1 MNKELKETI
10 LNPIFK
16 GNPITVLVLG
26 ICSSL
31 AVTVEMKGALVMAL
45 SVTIVTGLSSLV
57 LSMMRNTIPNR
68 VRIIVQLVVVALMV
82 ILVDQFLKAYAYG
95 IDKQLSVYIG
105 LIITNCIVMGRI
117 EAFALG
123 NKPIPSLLDGLAN
136 GVGYGLILIVVAFF
150 RELFGSGT
158 LLGFLGLI
166 VLFAVLRP
174 DAFATAV
181 NARNILEQVAVLA
194 IIAVVQTVVMVVG
207 DFDLSV
213 GTLAGLVGVVTAQ
226 LLLGGTAPA
235 LAVAAGLGV
244 GLAAGA
250 LNGLLVAYLG
260 LSAFIA
266 TLATMTSF
274 GGLALLVSGGTT
286 LFGLPPGFVALG
298 QGRVAGLPVPVLV
311 AAGVALVVWF
321 ALARTV
327 PGRLWYAV
335 GGNAEAARLSGVNT
349 RLVRFGAFLVSGT
362 GAALAGILLTARL
375 ASGHPTAA
383 DAFML
388 SSIAAV
394 FLGMTL
400 SRAGV
405 PTVGGTAVGLGIVGV
420 LGNGLN
426 LLQVNSYV
434 QQVLTGAIIVA
445 AVSLSRLSRLGRAA

>member
-158 LLGFLGLI
+158 LFGLRI
-166 VLFAVLRP
+166 IPESFYA
-174 DAFATAV
+174 AGYV
-181 NARNILEQVAVLA
+181 NN
-194 IIAVVQTVVMVVG
+194 
-207 DFDLSV
+207 
-213 GTLAGLVGVVTAQ
+213 GLV
-226 LLLGGTAPA
+226 
-235 LAVAAGLGV
+235 
-244 GLAAGA
+244 
-250 LNGLLVAYLG
+250 
-260 LSAFIA
+260 I
-266 TLATMTSF
+266 
-274 GGLALLVSGGTT
+274 
-286 LFGLPPGFVALG
+286 LPPMALILI
-298 QGRVAGLPVPVLV
+298 GRII
-311 AAGVALVVWF
+311 WIQ
-321 ALARTV
+321 R
-327 PGRLWYAV
+327 
-335 GGNAEAARLSGVNT
+335 
-349 RLVRFGAFLVSGT
+349 
-362 GAALAGILLTARL
+362 
-375 ASGHPTAA
+375 
-383 DAFML
+383 
-388 SSIAAV
+388 SIQKD
-394 FLGMTL
+394 
-400 SRAGV
+400 
-405 PTVGGTAVGLGIVGV
+405 
-420 LGNGLN
+420 
-426 LLQVNSYV
+426 LQEK
-434 QQVLTGAIIVA
+434 
-445 AVSLSRLSRLGRAA
+445 